1 MSIIQGKKYDWG
13 SRSGKNNS
21 KSKDNL
27 SIVDKLIHHGF
38 SSEILDYISSNE
50 ESFLSEIQ
58 DIVKRR
64 SHIKDEA
71 KKVSLKRVYNTK
83 KGTLYNGDCIR
94 LMQEKIEDNSIDC
107 IFADPPFNLAKMY
120 GHRINDQMNEVD
132 YLEWSQVWIDLCCEK
147 LKEGGSFFI
156 YNIPKWSTYIA
167 HFLNQK
173 LTFKNW
179 IAIDLTLSMPIPNKL
194 YPSHYS
200 LLYFIKGKRSNHFSP
215 PRLSL
220 KTCIRCGREQND
232 YGGYKKKMNPS
243 GVNLRDIW
251 LDINPVRHAK
261 NKNRDAN
268 ELSVKLLDRVLD
280 IATKEGD
287 LVFDPFGGSGTTY
300 AVAELT
306 KRKWI
311 GVELGDCSPIIDRVK
326 NVKNERDLLEK
337 YRTNINTLFTD
348 QDLINRKKSGL
359 PLNNYNITKEQI
371 SRVIS

>member
-1 MSIIQGKKYDWG
+1 MSIIQGKKHNWG
-13 SRSGKNNS
+13 SRSGKN
-21 KSKDNL
+21 KSKNNL
-27 SIVDKLIHHGF
+27 NTVDKLIHHGF
-38 SSEILDYISSNE
+38 SSEILDYISSHKE
-50 ESFLSEIQ
+50 AFLSEIQ
-58 DIVKRR
+58 DIIKKRD
-64 SHIKDEA
+64 HIKNKA
-71 KKVSLKRVYNTK
+71 KKVHLKKVYNTK
-83 KGTLYNGDCIR
+83 NGILYNGDCIR
-94 LMQEKIEDNSIDC
+94 LMQEKIDDNSIDC
-107 IFADPPFNLAKMY
+107 IFADPPFNLAKIY
-120 GHRINDQMNEVD
+120 GNSINDQMNEED
-132 YLEWSQVWIDLCCEK
+132 YLEWSRVWIDLCCDK
-147 LKEGGSFFI
+147 LKEGGSLFI

-167 HFLNQK
+167 HYLNQK
-173 LTFKNW
+173 LNFKNW
-179 IAIDLTLSMPIPNKL
+179 IAIDLTLSMPIANKL

-200 LLYFIKGKRSNHFSP
+200 LLYFIKGKKPNHFSP

-232 YGGYKKKMNPS
+232 YGGYKKKMNPL

-251 LDINPVRHAK
+251 SDITPVRHAK

-287 LVFDPFGGSGTTY
+287 IVFDPFGGSGTTY

-306 KRKWI
+306 RRKWI
-311 GVELGDCSPIIDRVK
+311 GVELGDCKPIIDRIK
-326 NVKNERDLLEK
+326 NVKDEKKLLQR

-348 QDLINRKKSGL
+348 QDLINRKKNGL